1 MIILK
6 RDILIFPKFNNIE
19 LIQNIREKYDR
30 LYMLV
35 PPHITLVFPF
45 TDDISNEDLYIKLK
59 ELIKDT
65 KKFNVKF
72 KGLSLSDDNFIFL
85 NCVLGSKNIIDLHDK
100 IYNNILPTHLKKNIK
115 YIPHITLGKS
125 NNIENLKDFDYE
137 FETIIDEISL
147 EEIGKNEESII
158 INTIQ
163 LK

>member
-1 MIILK
+1 MK

-19 LIQNIREKYDR
+19 LMQSIRKKYDR
-30 LYMLV
+30 LYNII

-45 TDDISNEDLYIKLK
+45 TDNISNEDLYIKLK

-72 KGLSLSDDNFIFL
+72 EGLSLSYDNFIFL
-85 NCVLGSKNIIDLHDK
+85 NCIIGLENIIDLHDK
-100 IYNNILPTHLKKNIK
+100 IYNNILPTHFKKDIE
-115 YIPHITLGKS
+115 YIPHITLGKA
-125 NNIENLKDFDYE
+125 NNIDNLKDFKYS

>member
-1 MIILK
+1 MK

-72 KGLSLSDDNFIFL
+72 EGLSLSDDNFIFL

-100 IYNNILPTHLKKNIK
+100 IYNNILPTHFKKDVE
-115 YIPHITLGKS
+115 YVPHITLGKS

>member
-1 MIILK
+1 
-6 RDILIFPKFNNIE
+6 
-19 LIQNIREKYDR
+19 
-30 LYMLV
+30 MLV

-125 NNIENLKDFDYE
+125 NNIE
-137 FETIIDEISL
+137 I
-147 EEIGKNEESII
+147 
-158 INTIQ
+158 
-163 LK
+163 

>member
-1 MIILK
+1 MK

-19 LIQNIREKYDR
+19 LIQNIRKKYDR
-30 LYMLV
+30 LYNII

-45 TDDISNEDLYIKLK
+45 TDNISNEDLYIKLK

-85 NCVLGSKNIIDLHDK
+85 NCVIGLENIIDLHDK

>member
-1 MIILK
+1 MK

-19 LIQNIREKYDR
+19 LIQSIRKKYDR
-30 LYMLV
+30 LYNII

-45 TDDISNEDLYIKLK
+45 TDNISNEDLYIKLK

-85 NCVLGSKNIIDLHDK
+85 NCVIGLENIIDLHDK
-100 IYNNILPTHLKKNIK
+100 IYNNILPTHFKKDVE
-115 YIPHITLGKS
+115 YIPHITLGKA
-125 NNIENLKDFDYE
+125 NNIDNLKDFKYS
-137 FETIIDEISL
+137 FETIIDEIL
-147 EEIGKNEESII
+147 IEEIGKNEESII
-158 INTIQ
+158 LHTIK